1 MTSAIGGRLGSLG
14 GGRGYRFGRLG
25 LIVAGAILLILL
37 LASSFT
43 YVNPGY
49 VGIVIHRAGGGVDR
63 QPLGPGLHGRNPLT
77 TGIVEYPVFMQT
89 LLLTRSPTEGT
100 ARNDEINVN
109 SVEGQPLSLD
119 VSMSFELDPASVPKL
134 YETFRMYL
142 HPGKENRFG
151 RNFKYILL
159 EWNMRSRM
167 LYQAVLPMLTE
178 IMFRWQRRLC
188 ALAWQLFTLHK

>member
-77 TGIVEYPVFMQT
+77 TGIVEYPPV
-89 LLLTRSPTEGT
+89 
-100 ARNDEINVN
+100 
-109 SVEGQPLSLD
+109 
-119 VSMSFELDPASVPKL
+119 
-134 YETFRMYL
+134 
-142 HPGKENRFG
+142 H
-151 RNFKYILL
+151 
-159 EWNMRSRM
+159 
-167 LYQAVLPMLTE
+167 
-178 IMFRWQRRLC
+178 
-188 ALAWQLFTLHK
+188 H